1 MKNIFKLLF
10 LFSYSYM
17 LSANSDCV
25 SITNDEGSISNTA
38 CIVNDYEGHN
48 YSTGEKITQTSTYT
62 KDKSLNIFSCIDNPL
77 EDCETK
83 SKSLINANQSFSVS
97 SSYKD
102 GITDNSFSSR
112 FNFYE

>member
-1 MKNIFKLLF
+1 MKNILKLLI

-25 SITNDEGSISNTA
+25 SLTNDDGSISNTA
-38 CIVNDYEGHN
+38 CIVNDYNGHN

-62 KDKSLNIFSCIDNPL
+62 KDESLNIFSCIDNPL
-77 EDCETK
+77 EDCEIK
-83 SKSLINANQSFSVS
+83 SKSLIKANQTFSAS

-102 GITDNSFSSR
+102 GITDNSFSSI